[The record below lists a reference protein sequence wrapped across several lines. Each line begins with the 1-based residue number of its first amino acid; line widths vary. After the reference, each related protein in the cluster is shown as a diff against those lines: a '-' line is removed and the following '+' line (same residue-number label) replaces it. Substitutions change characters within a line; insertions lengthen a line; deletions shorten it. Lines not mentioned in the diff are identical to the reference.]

1 MINKD
6 ELVQIFR
13 DTIEMIDSTPA
24 LTEAVRLSKTGT
36 KIYPEDVF
44 PVLPRNYVSRNT
56 VTVTRSR
63 SFEAAM
69 RLRKEFPDERIA
81 VHNFASATTPGG
93 GVERGSSAQ
102 EESLCRCSTL
112 FPVLKTN
119 RLYSEYYTF
128 HRDRQDARY
137 TDTCIWSPDIL
148 IIKSDTNTP
157 KRLPAEEWCKVD
169 ILTCAAPNLRAK
181 PSNYMNPSSGEAVK
195 ITDEELLELHQNRAR
210 HMLTVAAAQGD
221 TILVLGAFGCGAF
234 RNPPAVVAQAYK
246 KVLSEFE
253 GYFKRVE
260 FAVYCPTE
268 RPENYKTFSK
278 VLG

>member
-1 MINKD
+1 MTNRD

-13 DTIEMIDSTPA
+13 DTIEMIESTPA
-24 LTEAVRLSKTGT
+24 LTDAVLQSKAGT
-36 KIYPEDVF
+36 KIYREDAF

-56 VTVTRSR
+56 ITVTRSR

-81 VHNFASATTPGG
+81 VHNFASATNPGG
-93 GVERGSSAQ
+93 GVESGSSAQ
-102 EESLCRCSTL
+102 EEALCRCSTL

-119 RLYSEYYTF
+119 RLYSEYYSF
-128 HRDRQDARY
+128 HKERKDSRY

-148 IIKSDTNTP
+148 IVKSDTSSP
-157 KRLPAEEWCKVD
+157 KRLPEEEWCKVD

-181 PSNYMNPSSGEAVK
+181 PSNKMNPSPGEAIK
-195 ITDEELLELHQNRAR
+195 LTDEELLELHQNRAR

-221 TILVLGAFGCGAF
+221 TVLVLGAFGCGAF

-260 FAVYCPTE
+260 FAVYCPSE
-268 RPENYKTFSK
+268 RPENYKTFLK
-278 VLG
+278 ILG